1 MQNKAKK
8 WRNPVIVLGI
18 CTALLGGCGETDTK
32 ENEPLKTETAREQEN
47 AEENMTDAAAKKDDA
62 GSGAE
67 EEKEADAPNDSVKK
81 GETNDSM
88 AEETAAD
95 ENTDENTEAKTP
107 VTEESKEGAEA
118 SGTNP
123 EAEVPKMDPQS
134 ESTQTDPKPQKTADA
149 AAEPE
154 EIPQEEGM
162 LSKPSHKKN
171 TTGIKLV
178 FIGDSRTEGIRD
190 AVSDDSTWCCES
202 GKGYEWMSSTAVPSI
217 ENQIGEN
224 TAVIILMGVN
234 DVHQVTNYVNY
245 INVKANEWAELG
257 AKTYYVAVGPVEAD
271 PYVTNTQIE
280 RFNALMEANLI
291 GVNYIDLYSHLVSAG
306 YSTVDG
312 THYPNSVSVE
322 IYNYILDNLEEP
334 TEGIWG

>member
-1 MQNKAKK
+1 MQNKIKK
-8 WRNPVIVLGI
+8 WMNPVIVLGI
-18 CTALLGGCGETDTK
+18 CTALLCGCGEGETK
-32 ENEPLKTETAREQEN
+32 EETPKTETAQTREN
-47 AEENMTDAAAKKDDA
+47 AEKNLTDVLTPAVAAKDDA

-67 EEKEADAPNDSVKK
+67 EEEEADTTKDSVEKD
-81 GETNDSM
+81 EANDSM
-88 AEETAAD
+88 TEETAAD
-95 ENTDENTEAKTP
+95 ENTEAKAP
-107 VTEESKEGAEA
+107 VTEESKEESKASETDPESEA
-118 SGTNP
+118 
-123 EAEVPKMDPQS
+123 
-134 ESTQTDPKPQKTADA
+134 TQTDSKPQKTAAA

-154 EIPQEEGM
+154 EIPREEGM
-162 LSKPSHKKN
+162 LSKPSHKEN
-171 TTGIKLV
+171 TTGSKLI

-217 ENQIGEN
+217 ESQIGEN

-291 GVNYIDLYSHLVSAG
+291 GVNYIDLYSHLVSVG